1 MKTKTDKA
9 KEILSPSKKPNQVQK
24 PKSTATMINYL
35 ILHPILSEEYIDAK
49 LFKKIFM
56 LGKSDKTQ
64 RKVVKVGSNEELI
77 ELLKR

>member
-1 MKTKTDKA
+1 M
-9 KEILSPSKKPNQVQK
+9 LSPKKPTQQKQK
-24 PKSTATMINYL
+24 PILTTINYL
-35 ILHPILSEEYIDAK
+35 ILHPILSEEYIDTK

-64 RKVVKVGSNEELI
+64 RKVVKVGSNEELM

>member
-1 MKTKTDKA
+1 MLSPKKPLQQKTKPT
-9 KEILSPSKKPNQVQK
+9 P
-24 PKSTATMINYL
+24 TTINYL
-35 ILHPILSEEYIDAK
+35 ILHPILSEEYIDTK

-64 RKVVKVGSNEELI
+64 RKVVKVGSNEELM